1 MKKIRWGI
9 LGTGNIARKFASD
22 LKRVE
27 DAELIAAGSRSLS
40 HAQAFCEEFHIP
52 FSFGSYEALAQCD
65 EVDIIYIATPHSL
78 HHANTLLCLHHN
90 KAVLCE
96 KPFALNEQQAA
107 EMIALAQQKQLF
119 LMDALWT
126 KCLPH
131 YTTMM
136 QMVEEGAI
144 GEVKVLLANFGFQ
157 MAPDPTS
164 RLLDPELGGG
174 SLLDIGIY
182 TVFTALDLL
191 GKPDSI
197 QVHLV
202 KTEQGVDQQCA
213 ITFRYANGAMASLF
227 STLAADLPTDV
238 AVCGTKGRIQMGTP
252 FYEPTSQLEYHH
264 EGIRTVLDVHHQ
276 EGFGYQY
283 EARHAT
289 TCMRQGLTESPLF
302 THAKTLQLMQVLDE
316 IRRLGGI
323 VFPGE

>member
-9 LGTGNIARKFASD
+9 LGIGNIARKFASD
-22 LKRVE
+22 LQRVE
-27 DAELIAAGSRSLS
+27 EAELVAAGSRSLS
-40 HAQAFCEEFHIP
+40 NAQAFCEEFQIP
-52 FSFGSYEALAQCD
+52 LPFGSYEALAQSK
-65 EVDIIYIATPHSL
+65 EVDIIYVATPHSL
-78 HHANTLLCLHHN
+78 HHANTLLCLQHN

-96 KPFALNEQQAA
+96 KPFALNARQAA

-136 QMVEEGAI
+136 QMVQEGAI

-157 MAPDPTS
+157 MAPDPAS
-164 RLLDPELGGG
+164 RLLDPALGGG
-174 SLLDIGIY
+174 SLMDIGIY

-191 GKPDSI
+191 GKPDHI

-202 KTEQGVDQQCA
+202 TTDQGVDQQCA
-213 ITFRYANGAMASLF
+213 ITFRYNNGAMASLF
-227 STLAADLPTDV
+227 STLAVDLSTEV
-238 AVCGTKGRIQMGTP
+238 SVCGTKGRIQLGTP
-252 FYEPTSQLEYHH
+252 FYEPTSVLEYHH
-264 EGIRTVLDVHHQ
+264 GGQKTLPDIDHEG
-276 EGFGYQY
+276 GFGYQY

-289 TCMRQGLTESPLF
+289 ACMREGLTESPFL
-302 THAKTLQLMQVLDE
+302 THAKTLQLMEVLDE